1 MSVDR
6 LIGGLFLFACLLLWF
21 WIIPQQVVGEEQA
34 FYPRLTVIL
43 VAIPAA
49 LMFLRNKGRRITLAF
64 FREGSDISKDLAGK
78 ILVLV
83 LSYIVFL
90 LCVEKIGFFVSSAV
104 FCPLYML
111 FFEERKFWRISLTT
125 CGLLGGIYI
134 IVVQLLKYPL
144 PAGLLF

>member
-64 FREGSDISKDLAGK
+64 SGK
-78 ILVLV
+78 VPTSRRTLPSRSWY
-83 LSYIVFL
+83 LS
-90 LCVEKIGFFVSSAV
+90 
-104 FCPLYML
+104 
-111 FFEERKFWRISLTT
+111 
-125 CGLLGGIYI
+125 
-134 IVVQLLKYPL
+134 
-144 PAGLLF
+144 

>member
-64 FREGSDISKDLAGK
+64 FREGSDISKDLAVK

-83 LSYIVFL
+83 LRRVLHKECYNGILQLRSS
-90 LCVEKIGFFVSSAV
+90 LCNTVQNVRQS
-104 FCPLYML
+104 
-111 FFEERKFWRISLTT
+111 
-125 CGLLGGIYI
+125 GL
-134 IVVQLLKYPL
+134 
-144 PAGLLF
+144 

>member
-49 LMFLRNKGRRITLAF
+49 LMFLRNKGPADHPGLFPGRFRHLEGPCRQDPGTYPELYRF
-64 FREGSDISKDLAGK
+64 FA
-78 ILVLV
+78 
-83 LSYIVFL
+83 
-90 LCVEKIGFFVSSAV
+90 LC
-104 FCPLYML
+104 
-111 FFEERKFWRISLTT
+111 
-125 CGLLGGIYI
+125 
-134 IVVQLLKYPL
+134 
-144 PAGLLF
+144 

>member
-49 LMFLRNKGRRITLAF
+49 LMFLRNKGGGSPWPFSGKVPTSRRTLPS
-64 FREGSDISKDLAGK
+64 RSWY
-78 ILVLV
+78 
-83 LSYIVFL
+83 LS
-90 LCVEKIGFFVSSAV
+90 
-104 FCPLYML
+104 
-111 FFEERKFWRISLTT
+111 
-125 CGLLGGIYI
+125 
-134 IVVQLLKYPL
+134 
-144 PAGLLF
+144 

>member
-1 MSVDR
+1 MEEAMSVDR

-64 FREGSDISKDLAGK
+64 FREGSNISKDLAVK

-83 LSYIVFL
+83 LSYEDVRH
-90 LCVEKIGFFVSSAV
+90 FF
-104 FCPLYML
+104 
-111 FFEERKFWRISLTT
+111 
-125 CGLLGGIYI
+125 
-134 IVVQLLKYPL
+134 
-144 PAGLLF
+144 